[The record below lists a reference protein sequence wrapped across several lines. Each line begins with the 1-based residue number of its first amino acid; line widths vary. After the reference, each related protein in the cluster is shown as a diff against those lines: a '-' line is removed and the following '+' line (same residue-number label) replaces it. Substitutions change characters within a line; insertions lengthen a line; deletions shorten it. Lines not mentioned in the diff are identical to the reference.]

1 MALKKKA
8 LASIFSM
15 NTKTRGFE
23 NPPFFFEFH
32 VALRGNPFGLFRR
45 LATQREREREGS
57 TSAG

>member
-15 NTKTRGFE
+15 NTRGFE

-45 LATQREREREGS
+45 LATQRERERKGS